1 MKKKLKDLDYTYIDT
16 WIRRENK
23 LQDLNYRDYLKSNW
37 WKKIKSKCN
46 KRKSIYSKCQ
56 FCDTINN
63 IDLHHTSYKWIR
75 TNRELS
81 VIIPLCRQHHLET
94 HKYAKKMNISI
105 RLATNQLRKKY
116 KPNWNKECKQ
126 KTNLKN

>member
-1 MKKKLKDLDYTYIDT
+1 MPGDLPEFDSPCESTLT
-16 WIRRENK
+16 
-23 LQDLNYRDYLKSNW
+23 DLWGGFEAFLDV
-37 WKKIKSKCN
+37 CN
-46 KRKSIYSKCQ
+46 LFRYS
-56 FCDTINN
+56 
-63 IDLHHTSYKWIR
+63 LASYKWIR